1 MDPKFFQH
9 AEQPGKKCV
18 HCGAKLPP
26 WDLATHYC
34 DTCQDLQYELNKGT
48 PGMDGKPRDPSI
60 CPVCE
65 VAWTKF
71 HPGCKPIRDV
81 LVESRQRALT
91 RLENPEEFMRIVRD
105 HQKFWQGTGIARMGY
120 DDRGN
125 AVCPACRRGM
135 VLAPRPRKAPI
146 WTCPKCGIQF
156 EEGGG

>member
-1 MDPKFFQH
+1 MDPRFF
-9 AEQPGKKCV
+9 ARPEDVPKKCR
-18 HCGAKLPP
+18 HCGHPLPR
-26 WDLATHYC
+26 WDEAAGFC
-34 DTCQDLQYELNKGT
+34 DTCEDLQHELNKGAIG
-48 PGMDGKPRDPSI
+48 PDGKPKDIRI

-65 VAWTKF
+65 TPWGSF

-135 VLAPRPRKAPI
+135 VLAPRPRKAPV